1 MRLMNEQ
8 ESAGSGMFLLGAVA
22 GALVGASVA
31 LLIAPKPGVE
41 MRSDLNA
48 SFNSLRDAAAR
59 RYREMA
65 DRAGVEISNLEE
77 KADQLADQLE
87 SSAREALDMASARIG
102 TATGSVGTTSGST
115 KGMRDGN
122 GAPRQS

>member
-1 MRLMNEQ
+1 MNEQ
-8 ESAGSGMFLLGAVA
+8 ESSAGSGLFLLGAVA

-31 LLIAPKPGVE
+31 LLMAPKPGAE

-65 DRAGVEISNLEE
+65 DRAGVQIANIEE

-87 SSAREALDMASARIG
+87 SSAREALDMASARVG
-102 TATGSVGTTSGST
+102 TTAGSTNVGTTSGST
-115 KGMRDGN
+115 RSGGN
-122 GAPRQS
+122 GAPRHS

>member
-8 ESAGSGMFLLGAVA
+8 ESTGSGMFLLGAVA

-41 MRSDLNA
+41 IRSDLNA

-65 DRAGVEISNLEE
+65 DRAGVQISNLEE

-102 TATGSVGTTSGST
+102 TATGSVGTTTAST
-115 KGMRDGN
+115 KSVRDGN
-122 GAPRQS
+122 GAPRHS